1 MVINKRFMKVI
12 ETKGMI
18 DHKGQIILS
27 EPLKV
32 TSESQVKIIIL
43 FSDVNDISPE
53 TSLKSALESF
63 SQGWQ
68 DAMRGKT
75 YPLDELWIGI
85 DDE

>member
-1 MVINKRFMKVI
+1 MINYIHGYELHRKTVTIRAMVINKRFMKAI

-43 FSDVNDISPE
+43 FSDVNDISP
-53 TSLKSALESF
+53 
-63 SQGWQ
+63 
-68 DAMRGKT
+68 
-75 YPLDELWIGI
+75 
-85 DDE
+85 